1 MRLAVTGAVVAL
13 AVAAFSTA
21 AAQQKSGLKATFV
34 DGAYTIGAKACAKL
48 KAIER
53 GGRRNLNTVPWTLDT
68 DGFHGWEGGCTFSKI
83 TEAQKGKE
91 WLVEA
96 DCAEAADES
105 KESYRFVRT
114 SPSTF
119 LITLTTKGATT
130 EQAKPVTY
138 TRCNAK
144 VRF

>member
-1 MRLAVTGAVVAL
+1 MRLAVTGAVLAL
-13 AVAAFSTA
+13 ALATLSTA
-21 AAQQKSGLKATFV
+21 AAQQKGLKATFV
-34 DGAYTIGAKACAKL
+34 DGSYTIGPQACAKL

-53 GGRRNLNTVPWTLDT
+53 GGRKSLNTVPWTLNA

-83 TEAQKGKE
+83 TEAHKGKE
-91 WLVEA
+91 WLIEA
-96 DCAEAADES
+96 DCAEAAEES
-105 KESYRFVRT
+105 KESYRIVRT

-119 LITLTTKGATT
+119 LITLTTKGATP
-130 EQAKPVTY
+130 EQKKPVTY